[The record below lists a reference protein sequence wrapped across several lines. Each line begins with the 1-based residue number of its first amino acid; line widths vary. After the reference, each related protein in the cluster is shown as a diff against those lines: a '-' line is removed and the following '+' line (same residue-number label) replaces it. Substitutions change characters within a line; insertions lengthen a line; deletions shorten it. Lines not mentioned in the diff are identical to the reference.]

1 MVQFLP
7 GFLTLCLNGCS
18 PNQVLWDVYAKVLE
32 AAHPHHRGPTDHKR
46 SVGPLLSLP
55 DVHNQLFSFAHIQRE
70 TVVLT
75 PCCQSLYLIQVCGLI
90 IVGNEAQNHSVISKF
105 DDRSG
110 AVRGH
115 TVVCVERVEQG
126 TPDTTPW
133 GSYIQVMEFEVNWPT
148 FTTWGLPVRKSWIQS
163 QSEEFRPRSVS
174 FNASLMGTI
183 VLKAEL

>member
-1 MVQFLP
+1 MGAVQIRSSEMFTPRYLKL
-7 GFLTLCLNGCS
+7 LTLTTGA
-18 PNQVLWDVYAKVLE
+18 P
-32 AAHPHHRGPTDHKR
+32 
-46 SVGPLLSLP
+46 
-55 DVHNQLFSFAHIQRE
+55 
-70 TVVLT
+70 
-75 PCCQSLYLIQVCGLI
+75 LI
-90 IVGNEAQNHSVISKF
+90 IRGVWGRCCLFLMSTISSLVLLTFRERQLSWHHDISLSTSSKY
-105 DDRSG
+105 
-110 AVRGH
+110 AVSSLLEMRPRTTVSSANLTIEVELWEN

-174 FNASLMGTI
+174 FKASLMGTI